1 MTTTVLET
9 KNREVLKYIFN
20 VLDSNIADL
29 ESEISIKSKKKQ
41 ELTQEFKVVSRFLE
55 SVKFEEAVDIDDEIT
70 RLDELKITLNRE
82 LRNIDGKVTSESQLY

>member
-82 LRNIDGKVTSESQLY
+82 LRNIDG